1 MERNRGRGNID
12 KATTVSGGIEHI
24 ARTPNIDVIG
34 IAPAW
39 TRRDE
44 CCKVNDGRLTARRS
58 MQCIGISNIAKDV
71 YA

>member
-1 MERNRGRGNID
+1 
-12 KATTVSGGIEHI
+12 V
-24 ARTPNIDVIG
+24 
-34 IAPAW
+34 W

-44 CCKVNDGRLTARRS
+44 CCKVNDGRVTASRS